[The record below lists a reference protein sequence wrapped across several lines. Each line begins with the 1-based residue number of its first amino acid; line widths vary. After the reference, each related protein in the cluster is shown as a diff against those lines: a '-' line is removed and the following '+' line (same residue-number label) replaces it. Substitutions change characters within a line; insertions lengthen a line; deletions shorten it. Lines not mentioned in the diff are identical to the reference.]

1 HALVV
6 EALKHICL
14 CVSFDK
20 HHEQI
25 DALLQSNVSV
35 IIWIGLHALENA
47 LNRGVWGI
55 EALSKIDHIESA
67 TVRRIILC
75 WLINEANYLNS

>member
-1 HALVV
+1 LLWSQAPKQLVSWLNTIFSEPIKSPRTHALVV

-47 LNRGVWGI
+47 LNRG
-55 EALSKIDHIESA
+55 
-67 TVRRIILC
+67 
-75 WLINEANYLNS
+75 